1 MRQKLKSF
9 GIALMMLLTMLA
21 ATGCGSKAEASDSS
35 TVSADIV
42 ASLQSTQEGL
52 LQTLA
57 ALSDQ
62 DIAAYLEQSDDAFTI
77 SAMQAWSDNKDDLGA
92 YVGIKSVEVV
102 LNDDGTYVATA
113 DVEYEQADAT
123 VVMNIDVS
131 TGYIVPSYMTME
143 VQYTM
148 GQQMKMA
155 GLNTI
160 MGIGIV
166 FLVLLFLSFL
176 ISLFKYIGKIGNK
189 PEQTK
194 KEAPMAAPVAAP
206 APVVE
211 EELVDD
217 TELVAV
223 IAAAIAASE
232 NTSTDSFVVRS
243 IRRKPNNKWQR
254 A

>member
-1 MRQKLKSF
+1 MRQKMKSVSV
-9 GIALMMLLTMLA
+9 ALMMVLTMFVMTA
-21 ATGCGSKAEASDSS
+21 CGSKTESAAGS

-42 ASLQSTQEGL
+42 ASLQSSQESL
-52 LQTLA
+52 LA
-57 ALSDQ
+57 SLSTFGDEE
-62 DIAAYLEQSDDAFTI
+62 IAMYLKQSDDSFTV
-77 SAMQAWSDNKDDLGA
+77 SAMQAWSDNKDELGA
-92 YVGIKSVEVV
+92 FVGVKDIEVV
-102 LNDDGTYVATA
+102 LNEDGIYVATA
-113 DVEYEQADAT
+113 DVQYEKADAT
-123 VVMNIDVS
+123 VVMNVDPT
-131 TGYIVPSYMTME
+131 TGYPTYLTME
-143 VQYTM
+143 VQYTL
-148 GQQMKMA
+148 GEQMKQA

-160 MGIGIV
+160 MGLGIV
-166 FLVLLFLSFL
+166 FLVLLFLAWL
-176 ISLFKYIGKIGNK
+176 IGLFKYVGMIGNK

-194 KEAPMAAPVAAP
+194 NAVPKTAPAAAP
-206 APVVE
+206 AVE